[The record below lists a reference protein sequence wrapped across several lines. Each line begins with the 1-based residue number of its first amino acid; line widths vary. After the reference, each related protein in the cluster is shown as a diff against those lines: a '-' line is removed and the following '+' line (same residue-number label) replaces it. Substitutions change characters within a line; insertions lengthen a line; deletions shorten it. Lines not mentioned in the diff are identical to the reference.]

1 MAILFPE
8 LSKKSVHVGIGDG
21 KWVDVPLLTV
31 GDYEEF
37 QRILADLAAFGEK
50 KDSAVPE
57 RIEKIISAHG
67 KLADLACKV
76 MPPELHER
84 VRMMDYKQ
92 LSALVT
98 CLCTGKDN
106 GEEDDPEKKVVLPS
120 QIGM

>member
-8 LSKKSVHVGIGDG
+8 LSKKSVHIGIGGG
-21 KWVDVPLLTV
+21 KWVDVPMLTV
-31 GDYEEF
+31 GDYDEF

-50 KDSAVPE
+50 NEAVPE
-57 RIEKIISAHG
+57 RIEMIISAHG
-67 KLADLACKV
+67 KLADLANKV